1 MEDRLF
7 DFEDIW
13 HLFKKKFWIIIVIT
27 AITTSL
33 GVYKVSKLQPS
44 YVATAKVFIG
54 KSDDLLEIYTQQEME
69 SYSQFLTTFTEIS
82 RIDGFYDE
90 VLKKNNINKTSTEVA
105 SAINFS
111 SSANVPIINLS
122 YSSWTDEQ
130 MAEALDAVC
139 EEFLSKVKEKIPNAV
154 PSILNN
160 AKVSTIYPN
169 KTKLPIMTF
178 AVGIVLSIGLI
189 LVLDYL
195 DTRVTCKKELEKI
208 IPVPVLGTIPMHEKE
223 FKREIKK
230 YVRSKGNAQITVS
243 RVL

>member
-7 DFEDIW
+7 DFEEIW
-13 HLFKKKFWIIIVIT
+13 YLFKKKFWIIIVIT

-54 KSDDLLEIYTQQEME
+54 KSDDLLEIYTTEEME
-69 SYSQFLTTFTEIS
+69 SYSQFLTTFSEVS

-90 VLKKNNINKTSTEVA
+90 VLKKNKINKTSTEVA

-111 SSANVPIINLS
+111 SSANVPIINVS
-122 YSSWTDEQ
+122 YSNWTDEQ
-130 MAEALDAVC
+130 MVETLDVVC
-139 EEFLSKVKEKIPNAV
+139 QEFLSKVKKKIPKSV
-154 PSILNN
+154 PSVLNK
-160 AKVSTIYPN
+160 AKVTTIYPN
-169 KTKLPIMTF
+169 KTKLPIIAF
-178 AVGIVLSIGLI
+178 IVGIILSIGII

-195 DTRVTCKKELEKI
+195 DTRITCKRELEKI

-223 FKREIKK
+223 FKKEIKK
-230 YVRSKGNAQITVS
+230 HVRNKENAEVTVS
-243 RVL
+243 RGL